1 MAIGDDRIESMF
13 DPLAIG
19 LRDDQRRKQLHGKVC
34 VARDLHEDLM
44 ILEQRDRD
52 ELAKQAGA
60 DRFEQGPRGLEL

>member
-34 VARDLHEDLM
+34 VARDLNGSEPGGS
-44 ILEQRDRD
+44 
-52 ELAKQAGA
+52 GA
-60 DRFEQGPRGLEL
+60 LWINRG